1 MYGQGH
7 IIHIRVKSL
16 KFDNTKSGAGLETA
30 VEFFFVFI
38 MNLQAYTHIH
48 AVTETVEN
56 FIALEI

>member
-16 KFDNTKSGAGLETA
+16 KVDKTKSGAGLETA
-30 VEFFFVFI
+30 VEFFVFI
-38 MNLQAYTHIH
+38 MNLQAYTNIH